1 MASYNT
7 IPVATKE
14 SLEAPE
20 SKKST
25 KYVIAA
31 VAVAFC
37 FAGAAV
43 ATSFKSARLGVQ
55 NNCYT

>member
-1 MASYNT
+1 MASYNS
-7 IPVATKE
+7 IPVSTK
-14 SLEAPE
+14 SLEAPK
-20 SKKST
+20 STKST

-31 VAVAFC
+31 VAVAC
-37 FAGAAV
+37 LAGAAV